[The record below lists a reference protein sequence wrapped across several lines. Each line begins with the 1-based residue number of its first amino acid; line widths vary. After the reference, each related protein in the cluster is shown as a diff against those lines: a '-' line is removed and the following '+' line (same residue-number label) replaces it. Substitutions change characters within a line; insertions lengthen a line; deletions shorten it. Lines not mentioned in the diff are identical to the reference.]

1 MAEKISCFPPSER
14 HGKTIFS
21 FVQYMF
27 EYSVL
32 TAPIVANFFSNKQRW
47 IVLEPNSSVLKSF
60 HPKYSTTSI
69 DAGLVLVP
77 LL

>member
-32 TAPIVANFFSNKQRW
+32 TAPIVANFFSKKQR
-47 IVLEPNSSVLKSF
+47 
-60 HPKYSTTSI
+60 
-69 DAGLVLVP
+69 
-77 LL
+77 